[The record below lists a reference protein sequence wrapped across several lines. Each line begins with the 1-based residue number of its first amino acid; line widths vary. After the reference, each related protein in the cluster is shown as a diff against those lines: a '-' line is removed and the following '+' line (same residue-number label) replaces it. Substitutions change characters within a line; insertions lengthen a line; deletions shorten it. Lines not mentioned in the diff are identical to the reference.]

1 MDTDNQKWDTIE
13 PGVWKPEEEGDEIT
27 GILVNKMPKED
38 NISARYVVE
47 NKGGLFTVW
56 GSAVLDYRMQ
66 YVKIGQVVKITFL
79 GKGKNAKGQDLNK
92 YKVQVAKPKEK
103 KPVLEWLKGQGR
115 FRHLFKEE
123 NAPIIEEIQKQVD
136 KDWEELLKLESL

>member
-56 GSAVLDYRMQ
+56 GSAVLDDRMQ

-103 KPVLEWLKGQGR
+103 KPEPETETIEV
-115 FRHLFKEE
+115 E
-123 NAPIIEEIQKQVD
+123 NVNGDAVDIKDIPDAPY
-136 KDWEELLKLESL
+136 KD